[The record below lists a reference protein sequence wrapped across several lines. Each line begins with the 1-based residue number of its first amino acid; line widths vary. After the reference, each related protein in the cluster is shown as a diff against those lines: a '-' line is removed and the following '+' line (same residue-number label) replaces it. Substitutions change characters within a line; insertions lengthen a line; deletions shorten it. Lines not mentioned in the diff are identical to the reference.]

1 MTTNDSNNPG
11 IAGNAK
17 DRAKDRRDPAARST
31 PLNISSSEVLNELLG
46 VSNSNVNNNEH
57 QHREDPINSDSLEV
71 LRHEVLRLRDHL
83 IGLAPR
89 NEILEDRI
97 QELENQLEEQAIIVN
112 EYDRLVRSVIVRIA
126 RRLRLL

>member
-17 DRAKDRRDPAARST
+17 DRTKHRRDPAARST
-31 PLNISSSEVLNELLG
+31 PLNISSPEILNDLLG
-46 VSNSNVNNNEH
+46 VSNGNVNNEH